1 MAVGFAVYGSGC
13 YVAAGKQ
20 SVGSGF
26 LNQPFYGCPEK
37 EGKQGLGFADYTL
50 SPWSPV
56 AGLFS
61 CDLFPVAPDSNSFL
75 FFFSLSFFFFFK
87 LLVFAS
93 EKKGLFVCF
102 GDRWFKRWGKDPEK
116 RVHRKTNRS
125 CGLDR
130 GF

>member
-75 FFFSLSFFFFFK
+75 FFFSLSFFFFLSFWY
-87 LLVFAS
+87 LLLRR
-93 EKKGLFVCF
+93 KGCLYALGTGGSKDGAKTQRREFT
-102 GDRWFKRWGKDPEK
+102 GKQTDP
-116 RVHRKTNRS
+116 VA
-125 CGLDR
+125 
-130 GF
+130 

>member
-1 MAVGFAVYGSGC
+1 MDA
-13 YVAAGKQ
+13 Q
-20 SVGSGF
+20 RR
-26 LNQPFYGCPEK
+26 K
-37 EGKQGLGFADYTL
+37 ESKGLGLLIIHCRHGHQWQGSSLAIFFQWHQTAIASFSFFPFL
-50 SPWSPV
+50 S
-56 AGLFS
+56 
-61 CDLFPVAPDSNSFL
+61 
-75 FFFSLSFFFFFK
+75 FFFFK